1 LRGFGRIVGRAAP
14 GLVFLTIMLTAANS
28 DTDYS
33 VRFKDPDTG
42 EEVTLSHPDEINA
55 YKFRK
60 QQEKREAPAPA
71 GTPPSAE
78 APSQRSND
86 QEIRDIFD
94 RSKQP
99 VQAPGAAHP
108 ADAVEAPGSDR
119 DPSPIEAAPLTAEQ
133 RASIDRHLRS
143 GGRLTTHEKNDLRGD
158 ARWKYE
164 QAAGKPTPAGQQ
176 VHHVIP
182 LEFAHLFRGDDPND
196 PKNLV
201 LMTEVEHQRLH
212 ILLNQFI
219 REKRSGNQEIT
230 RANLEAMRDTF
241 LKTWKHQYTPMK

>member
-1 LRGFGRIVGRAAP
+1 
-14 GLVFLTIMLTAANS
+14 MLTASNTN
-28 DTDYS
+28 TDYS

-42 EEVTLSHPDEINA
+42 EEVTLPSADSIPA
-55 YKFRK
+55 YQARK

-78 APSQRSND
+78 APSQRGND
-86 QEIRDIFD
+86 EEIVDSFD
-94 RSKQP
+94 RSRQP
-99 VQAPGAAHP
+99 AQAPGASNP

-133 RASIDRHLRS
+133 RASINRDLWS
-143 GGRLTTHEKNDLRGD
+143 GARLTPTEKNELRQE
-158 ARWKYE
+158 ARWRFE
-164 QAAGKPTPAGQQ
+164 QATGKPIPAGQQ

-196 PKNLV
+196 LKNLV

-219 REKRSGNQEIT
+219 REKRGGNQKIT
-230 RANLEAMRDTF
+230 RADLETMRETF
-241 LKTWKHQYTPMK
+241 LKTWKHHYTPIK